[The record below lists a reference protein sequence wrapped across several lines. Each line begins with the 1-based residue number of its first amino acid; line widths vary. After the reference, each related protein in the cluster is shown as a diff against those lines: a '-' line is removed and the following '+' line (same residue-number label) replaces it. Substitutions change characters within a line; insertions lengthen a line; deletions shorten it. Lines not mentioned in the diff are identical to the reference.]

1 MKLGAARDQSR
12 KAWRLIVVEVAADSA
27 AFSYRLDR
35 KKLRRARSREGR
47 YLLRTNLVEEDP
59 AKLWSHYLLLVTVEE
74 AFKNLKGDL
83 AIRPI
88 FHQLEARV
96 DLHRLPG
103 LLSARHPGAP
113 LARPGARADAA
124 QRI

>member
-1 MKLGAARDQSR
+1 
-12 KAWRLIVVEVAADSA
+12 VPP
-27 AFSYRLDR
+27 FSYRLDR

-47 YLLRTNLVEEDP
+47 CTNLVEEDT

-74 AFKNLKGDL
+74 AFKNLKGNL
-83 AIRPI
+83 AIQPI

-96 DLHRLPG
+96 EAHIYRPSG
-103 LLSARHPGAP
+103 LFARHPRAP
-113 LARPGARADAA
+113 LACPGAKADAA